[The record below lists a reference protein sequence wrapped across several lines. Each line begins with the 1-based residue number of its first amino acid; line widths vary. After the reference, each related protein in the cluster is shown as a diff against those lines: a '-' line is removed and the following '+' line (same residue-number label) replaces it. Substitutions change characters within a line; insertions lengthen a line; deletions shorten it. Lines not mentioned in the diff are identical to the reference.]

1 MKKTSITRT
10 FVAGIAAALMTLTAA
25 SANAKETFVYGE
37 NQDTLI
43 VSILNED
50 GKTLTPK
57 WKYEYQ
63 YDSLGNRT
71 GKKAYRWQMDSRTWK
86 PAYLLTMASE
96 DSLYIMDYAEWD
108 ETRRSFG
115 RNRRQSVY
123 CIGSDHTLLTWHT
136 TSTLQ
141 EMTDNQLF

>member
-1 MKKTSITRT
+1 MKKTFVTRT

-37 NQDTLI
+37 NRDTLT
-43 VSILNED
+43 VSTLNED
-50 GKTLTPK
+50 GKTLTPR

-71 GKKAYRWQMDSRTWK
+71 GKKAYRWQAESRMWR
-86 PAYLLTMASE
+86 PAYLLTMTSE
-96 DSLYIMDYAEWD
+96 DSLHIMDYAEWD
-108 ETRRSFG
+108 ETRCSFG
-115 RNRRQSVY
+115 RNRRQSIY
-123 CIGSDHTLLTWHT
+123 CIGSDRTLLTWHT